1 MNKDCF
7 AFREIGKSRMCL
19 ALEFMQCVNGECKF
33 YKKDGTQC
41 DTCLKKGNT
50 STCKQCKMIR
60 QRGNKHVEM

>member
-7 AFREIGKSRMCL
+7 AYREIGKTRMCL

-41 DTCLKKGNT
+41 DTCFKRETN
-50 STCKQCKMIR
+50 TCKQ
-60 QRGNKHVEM
+60 